1 MTPDTIGFGATCL
14 RALLYIL
21 LTAAL
26 VQGVYLEVLYLPDIR
41 LSEQGFTEYAQ
52 SALLATSVALLA
64 YVRLGRR
71 QLPTVSLL
79 MMAFLGASLVR
90 EQDALLDTHVFDG
103 AWQVIVS
110 LIVVPSLFV
119 VIRRRAAFLVEFE
132 GYANSFSFGLFA
144 AGFLVTYVFSRL
156 YGRSEMWM
164 AILGDAY
171 TRHFKDAA
179 EEITELLGYALLL
192 FAVIELVL
200 LVRRRVLA
208 AQDCNAD

>member
-1 MTPDTIGFGATCL
+1 MPPDTIGFRATCL

-26 VQGVYLEVLYLPDIR
+26 VQGVYLEAIYLPDTR

-52 SALLATSVALLA
+52 SALLAASVALLA

-79 MMAFLGASLVR
+79 MLAFLGASLVR
-90 EQDALLDTHVFDG
+90 EQDALLDAHVFDG
-103 AWQVIVS
+103 AWQVIVT
-110 LIVVPSLFV
+110 LIVLPSLYA
-119 VIRRRAAFLVEFE
+119 VIHNRQAFIAEFE
-132 GYANSFSFGLFA
+132 RYANSFSFGLFA

-164 AILGDAY
+164 ALLGDAY
-171 TRHFKDAA
+171 VRDFKNAA
-179 EEITELLGYALLL
+179 EETTELLGYALLL

-200 LVRRRVLA
+200 LARRRLTA
-208 AQDCNAD
+208 G

>member
-1 MTPDTIGFGATCL
+1 MPPDTISFRATCL

-21 LTAAL
+21 LIAAL
-26 VQGVYLEVLYLPDIR
+26 AQGTYLEILYLPDAR
-41 LSEQGFTEYAQ
+41 LSEHGFTEYAD
-52 SALLATSVALLA
+52 SAMLASSVALLA
-64 YVRLGRR
+64 YVRLGLR

-90 EQDALLDTHVFDG
+90 EQDALLDTYLFDG

-110 LIVVPSLFV
+110 LIVLPSLYV
-119 VIRRRAAFLVEFE
+119 VIRGRAAFLAEFE
-132 GYANSFSFGLFA
+132 RYANSFSFGLFA

-171 TRHFKDAA
+171 VRDIKDAA
-179 EEITELLGYALLL
+179 EETTELLGYALLL
-192 FAVIELVL
+192 FAVIELTL
-200 LVRRRVLA
+200 LAKRRLA
-208 AQDCNAD
+208 AQK